1 MILYVDSENKVKAV
15 DKTTDESL
23 TPLYVD
29 ENNLT
34 FPFKGWSAAKICCY
48 RVNVSGGVV
57 VMYTPY
63 VDSKMLDSI
72 DAVGHQVDSM
82 SPWTKTLTAS
92 KGDTEVQV
100 DEVPDGIAIVLVK
113 DCEGN
118 VIENSYSRNGDMITV
133 VFSPLEYAADVTITI
148 N

>member
-1 MILYVDSENKVKAV
+1 MILYVDSENKIKAV

-23 TPLYVD
+23 TSLYVD
-29 ENNLT
+29 ENNES
-34 FPFKGWSAAKICCY
+34 FPFKGWSTARICCY
-48 RVNVSGGVV
+48 RVTVENGVIT
-57 VMYTPY
+57 MKTPY

-72 DAVGHQVDSM
+72 DAVGHQVDSI

-92 KGDTEVQV
+92 KRDTEVQF

-133 VFSPLEYAADVTITI
+133 VFPPLEYAADIIITI

>member
-1 MILYVDSENKVKAV
+1 MKVYVDSENKIRAV
-15 DKTTDESL
+15 GTTTDTSL
-23 TPLYVD
+23 TEVFID
-29 ENNLT
+29 ETANS
-34 FPFKGWSAAKICCY
+34 FPFNGWSVAKICCY
-48 RVNVSGGVV
+48 RVIVENGVIT
-57 VMYTPY
+57 MMTPY

-82 SPWTKTLTAS
+82 SPWTKTFTAS
-92 KGDTEVQV
+92 KGDTEVQF

-133 VFSPLEYAADVTITI
+133 VFPPLEYAADIIITI

>member
-1 MILYVDSENKVKAV
+1 MILYVDSENRIKAV

-23 TPLYVD
+23 IPLYVD
-29 ENNLT
+29 ENNES
-34 FPFKGWSAAKICCY
+34 FPFKGWSTAKICCY
-48 RVNVSGGVV
+48 RVTVDNGVIT
-57 VMYTPY
+57 MMTPY
-63 VDSKMLDSI
+63 VDSRMIDSI

-82 SPWTKTLTAS
+82 SPWTKTITAS
-92 KGDTEVQV
+92 KGDTEIQF

-113 DCEGN
+113 DYEGN

-133 VFSPLEYAADVTITI
+133 VFPPLEYAADVTITI